1 MVLRKTSTLKEL
13 FFRLFIAL
21 ASSHL
26 LVPNRS
32 WILCTTRRE
41 FHIVGG
47 NESQA
52 RVFNIIHFALVL
64 SVQYYTLRSWVIPM
78 RRQDFSRDKPSLLQS
93 RDKATRMKQ
102 VLVSIGRAM
111 KERYDVAQP
120 LPDALGDLVKKL
132 ERSTSAR

>member
-1 MVLRKTSTLKEL
+1 
-13 FFRLFIAL
+13 
-21 ASSHL
+21 
-26 LVPNRS
+26 
-32 WILCTTRRE
+32 
-41 FHIVGG
+41 
-47 NESQA
+47 
-52 RVFNIIHFALVL
+52 VFNIIHFALGAECSIL
-64 SVQYYTLRSWVIPM
+64 YTSWVIPM
-78 RRQDFSRDKPSLLQS
+78 RRHDFSREKPSLLQS